1 MEQILY
7 RLQNFAFASKRYG
20 DIYIACIIVCIVAL
34 MIIPV
39 PPFVLDTLIAFNLGL
54 SAVLL
59 FMSLYMKS
67 ALAFSTFPSVLLVT
81 TLFRL
86 ALNITS
92 TRMIL
97 VEAYAGEIIYTF
109 GNFVVAG
116 NFVVGVVIFL
126 ILLIV
131 QFIVIVKGS
140 ERVAEVAARFTL
152 DAMPGKQM
160 SIDADLRAGNMT
172 VKDAQARR
180 SVIEKESQLFGA
192 MDGAMKF
199 VKGDNIAAL
208 IMTAINI
215 VAGII
220 IGTTQKGMAI
230 DKAVTTYSILT
241 IGDGLVS
248 QIPALLMS
256 ICAAMIITRASNEE
270 GAGLGGDVIEEIF
283 AAPKALM
290 IGGVVIFA
298 LGVIPG
304 FPKPQFFTI
313 AAVTFAL
320 GYSLHRAAMKNRGR
334 RRTERLHAGAGPGA
348 PPPKLA
354 PGGSADMDEED
365 DASTDFSIT
374 VPIMLE
380 VDAAVQEHVTA
391 ERLNSE
397 LVQVRKAL
405 YLDLGVPFPG
415 IYLRFNQNLHAGK
428 YQILLQ
434 EVPMSDGAIRPGKL
448 YVRETEEN
456 LALFGI
462 PFEPVEK
469 PPDRRTAFWVPEES
483 RARLV
488 EAGIAF
494 MEPPKLLSFHISLV
508 LRRYA
513 SDFMGLQETKG
524 LLTRMEGEFGELVR
538 EVQRVIP
545 PQRIA
550 EVLQRLVQEDI
561 SVRNLRLIFQALI
574 EWAPKEKDTLILSE
588 YVRTALRRYISYKF
602 SGGQNILVV
611 YLLEPQA
618 EETIRKAIR
627 QTSGGSFL
635 ALDPATSK
643 KLVDEIRNKVGGA
656 LQRERTPV
664 ILTSMDIRRFLRKL
678 VELELPDLPVLSHQE
693 LTEEINVQPLG
704 RIGIK

>member
-1 MEQILY
+1 
-7 RLQNFAFASKRYG
+7 
-20 DIYIACIIVCIVAL
+20 
-34 MIIPV
+34 
-39 PPFVLDTLIAFNLGL
+39 
-54 SAVLL
+54 
-59 FMSLYMKS
+59 
-67 ALAFSTFPSVLLVT
+67 
-81 TLFRL
+81 
-86 ALNITS
+86 
-92 TRMIL
+92 
-97 VEAYAGEIIYTF
+97 
-109 GNFVVAG
+109 
-116 NFVVGVVIFL
+116 
-126 ILLIV
+126 
-131 QFIVIVKGS
+131 
-140 ERVAEVAARFTL
+140 
-152 DAMPGKQM
+152 
-160 SIDADLRAGNMT
+160 MT
-172 VKDAQARR
+172 VKDAQGRR

-199 VKGDNIAAL
+199 VKGDAIASL

-215 VAGII
+215 IAGIL
-220 IGTTQKGMAI
+220 IGVSQKGMAI

-248 QIPALLMS
+248 QIPALLIS
-256 ICAAMIITRASNEE
+256 ICAAMIITRSGSEE
-270 GAGLGGDVIEEIF
+270 GNGLGGDVVEQIF
-283 AAPKALM
+283 AAPKAII
-290 IGGVVIFA
+290 IGGIVIFA
-298 LGVIPG
+298 LGLIPG
-304 FPKPQFFTI
+304 FPKIQFFTL
-313 AAVTFAL
+313 AVITLALGFAL
-320 GYSLHRAAMKNRGR
+320 KRAADKVKGR
-334 RRTERLHAGAGPGA
+334 KRTERLYAGGGGA
-348 PPPKLA
+348 AKSGQVPP
-354 PGGSADMDEED
+354 SEEEED
-365 DASTDFSIT
+365 EDSSTEFSIT

-380 VDAAVQEHVTA
+380 VDAAVQEYVTA

-415 IYLRFNQNLHAGK
+415 IYLRFNQNLHSGK

-434 EVPMSDGAIRPGKL
+434 EVPMSDGVIRPGYL

-462 PFEPVEK
+462 PFESVQK
-469 PPDRRTAFWVPEES
+469 PPDRRAAFWVPLES
-483 RARLV
+483 QPKLV
-488 EAGIAF
+488 EAGISS

-574 EWAPKEKDTLILSE
+574 EWAPKEKDTLVLSE
-588 YVRTALRRYISYKF
+588 YVRIALRRYISYKF

-611 YLLEPQA
+611 YLLEPQT

-643 KLVDEIRNKVGGA
+643 KLVDEIKAKAGGSV
-656 LQRERTPV
+656 QRERTPV
-664 ILTSMDIRRFLRKL
+664 LLTSMDIRRFLRKL

-693 LTEEINVQPLG
+693 LTEEINIQPLG
-704 RIGIK
+704 RIGLK

>member
-1 MEQILY
+1 METFLM

-20 DIYIACIIVCIVAL
+20 DIYIAAIIVSVVGL
-34 MIIPV
+34 MIVPV
-39 PPFVLDTLIAFNLGL
+39 PPFLLDTLIAVNLGI

-59 FMSLYMKS
+59 FMSLYMKN

-86 ALNITS
+86 ALNITT

-97 VEAYAGEIIYTF
+97 VDAYAGEIIYTF
-109 GNFVVAG
+109 GNFVVGG
-116 NFVVGVVIFL
+116 NFIVGVVIFL
-126 ILLIV
+126 ILLLV
-131 QFIVIVKGS
+131 QFIVITKGA

-160 SIDADLRAGNMT
+160 SIDADLRAGNIT
-172 VKDAQARR
+172 VKDAQSRR
-180 SVIEKESQLFGA
+180 SVIERESQLFGA

-199 VKGDNIAAL
+199 VKGDAIASL
-208 IMTAINI
+208 IMVAINI
-215 VAGII
+215 VAGIL
-220 IGTTQKGMAI
+220 IGVSQKGMEI

-248 QIPALLMS
+248 QIPALLIS
-256 ICAAMIITRASNEE
+256 ICAAMIITRAGSEE
-270 GAGLGGDVIEEIF
+270 GLGLGGDVVEQIF
-283 AAPKALM
+283 AAPKALI
-290 IGGVVIFA
+290 IGGVVVFA
-298 LGVIPG
+298 MALIPG
-304 FPKPQFFTI
+304 FPKIQFFTLSLI
-313 AAVTFAL
+313 ILALGFAL
-320 GYSLHRAAMKNRGR
+320 KRAADKTKGR
-334 RRTERLHAGAGPGA
+334 RRTERLHAGGDGAVKSGQA
-348 PPPKLA
+348 PP
-354 PGGSADMDEED
+354 SEED
-365 DASTDFSIT
+365 DEDSSTEFSIT

-415 IYLRFNQNLHAGK
+415 IYLRFNQNLHSGK

-434 EVPMSDGAIRPGKL
+434 EVPMSDGVIRPGFL

-456 LALFGI
+456 LSLFGV
-462 PFEPVEK
+462 PADPVEK
-469 PPDRRTAFWVPEES
+469 PPDRRAAFWVPLEFQ
-483 RARLV
+483 AKLV
-488 EAGIAF
+488 EAGISF

-588 YVRTALRRYISYKF
+588 YVRIALRRYISYKF

-611 YLLEPQA
+611 YLLDPQT

-643 KLVDEIRNKVGGA
+643 KLVEEIKAKAGGSV
-656 LQRERTPV
+656 QRERTPV
-664 ILTSMDIRRFLRKL
+664 LLTSMDIRRFLRKL

-693 LTEEINVQPLG
+693 LTEEINIQPLG
-704 RIGIK
+704 RIGLK

>member
-1 MEQILY
+1 MEQILLK
-7 RLQNFAFASKRYG
+7 LQGFAFASKRYG
-20 DIYIACIIVCIVAL
+20 DIYIAAIIVSVVGL
-34 MIIPV
+34 MIMPV
-39 PPFVLDTLIAFNLGL
+39 PAFLLDTLIAVNLGI
-54 SAVLL
+54 SCVLL

-67 ALAFSTFPSVLLVT
+67 ALAFSTFPSLLLIT

-86 ALNITS
+86 SLNITT

-97 VEAYAGEIIYTF
+97 VDGYAGEIIYTF

-131 QFIVIVKGS
+131 QFIVITKGA

-160 SIDADLRAGNMT
+160 SIDADLRAGNLT

-199 VKGDNIAAL
+199 VKGDAIASL

-215 VAGII
+215 IAGIL
-220 IGTTQKGMAI
+220 IGVTQKGMAI

-248 QIPALLMS
+248 QIPALLIS
-256 ICAAMIITRASNEE
+256 ICAAMIITRAGSEE
-270 GAGLGGDVIEEIF
+270 GTGLGGDVVEQIF
-283 AAPKALM
+283 AAPKAIL
-290 IGGVVIFA
+290 IGGVVVFA
-298 LGVIPG
+298 MGLIPG
-304 FPKPQFFTI
+304 FPKVQFFTLALI
-313 AAVTFAL
+313 ILAL
-320 GYSLHRAAMKNRGR
+320 GYALMRAAEKTKGR
-334 RRTERLHAGAGPGA
+334 RRTERLHAGGEGAKSSAA
-348 PPPKLA
+348 PP
-354 PGGSADMDEED
+354 SAAADDDED
-365 DASTDFSIT
+365 SSTDFSIT

-415 IYLRFNQNLHAGK
+415 IYLRFNQNLHSGM

-434 EVPMSDGAIRPGKL
+434 EVPMSDGVIRPGHL

-456 LALFGI
+456 LSLFNI

-469 PPDRRTAFWVPEES
+469 PPDRRAAYWVPDS
-483 RARLV
+483 ARAKLI

-513 SDFMGLQETKG
+513 GDFIGLQETKG
-524 LLTRMEGEFGELVR
+524 LLTRMEAEYGELVR

-545 PQRIA
+545 PQRIS

-588 YVRTALRRYISYKF
+588 YVRIALRRFISYKF

-611 YLLEPQA
+611 YLLDPQA

-678 VELELPDLPVLSHQE
+678 VELEMPDLHVLSHQE

-704 RIGIK
+704 RIGLK

>member
-1 MEQILY
+1 MEAFLM
-7 RLQNFAFASKRYG
+7 RLQNFAFASRRYG
-20 DIYIACIIVCIVAL
+20 DIYIATIIVCVIAL
-34 MIIPV
+34 MIVPIPA
-39 PPFVLDTLIAFNLGL
+39 FVLDTLIALNLGI
-54 SAVLL
+54 SCVLL

-67 ALAFSTFPSVLLVT
+67 ALAFSTFPSLLLVT

-86 ALNITS
+86 SLNITT

-97 VEAYAGEIIYTF
+97 VEGYAGEIIYTF

-116 NFVVGVVIFL
+116 NFIVGVVIFL
-126 ILLIV
+126 IILLV
-131 QFIVIVKGS
+131 QFIVITKGA

-172 VKDAQARR
+172 VKDAQTRR
-180 SVIEKESQLFGA
+180 GVIEKESQLFGA

-199 VKGDNIAAL
+199 VKGDAISSL
-208 IMTAINI
+208 IITAINI
-215 VAGII
+215 IAGIA
-220 IGTTQKGMAI
+220 IGVAQRGMPI
-230 DKAVTTYSILT
+230 EKAVTTYSILT
-241 IGDGLVS
+241 IGDGLIS
-248 QIPALLMS
+248 QIPALLIS
-256 ICAAMIITRASNEE
+256 ICAAMIITRASSEE
-270 GAGLGGDVIEEIF
+270 SGGLGGDIVEQIF
-283 AAPKALM
+283 AAPKALI
-290 IGGVVIFA
+290 IGGIVVFIMG
-298 LGVIPG
+298 LIPG
-304 FPKPQFFTI
+304 FPKFQFFI
-313 AAVTFAL
+313 LAAIILAL
-320 GYSLHRAAMKNRGR
+320 GYALQRTAQKAKGR
-334 RRTERLHAGAGPGA
+334 RRTERLHAGSEGARQSASA
-348 PPPKLA
+348 PP
-354 PGGSADMDEED
+354 SEEDEED
-365 DASTDFSIT
+365 SSTEFSIT

-380 VDAAVQEHVTA
+380 VDAAVQEYVTA

-415 IYLRFNQNLHAGK
+415 IYLRFNQNLHSGK

-434 EVPMSDGAIRPGKL
+434 EVPMSDGAIRPGYL

-456 LALFGI
+456 LSLFNI

-469 PPDRRTAFWVPEES
+469 PPDRRVAFWVPLAS
-483 RARLV
+483 QARLV
-488 EAGIAF
+488 EAGIAY
-494 MEPPKLLSFHISLV
+494 MEAPKLLSFHISLV

-524 LLTRMEGEFGELVR
+524 LLTRMEAEFGELVR

-574 EWAPKEKDTLILSE
+574 EWAPKEKDTLVLSE
-588 YVRTALRRYISYKF
+588 YVRIALRRYISYKF

-611 YLLEPQA
+611 YLLEPQT

-643 KLVDEIRNKVGGA
+643 KLVDEIKAKVGGA

-693 LTEEINVQPLG
+693 LTEEINIQPLG
-704 RIGIK
+704 RIGLK

>member
-1 MEQILY
+1 MESFLM

-20 DIYIACIIVCIVAL
+20 DIYIATIIVCVIAL
-34 MIIPV
+34 MIVPIPA
-39 PPFVLDTLIAFNLGL
+39 FVLDTLIAVNLGI
-54 SAVLL
+54 SCVLL

-67 ALAFSTFPSVLLVT
+67 ALAFSTFPSLLLVT

-86 ALNITS
+86 SLNITT

-97 VEAYAGEIIYTF
+97 VDGYAGEIIYTF

-126 ILLIV
+126 IILIV
-131 QFIVIVKGS
+131 QFIVITKGA

-160 SIDADLRAGNMT
+160 SIDADLRAGNIT
-172 VKDAQARR
+172 VKDAQSRR

-199 VKGDNIAAL
+199 VKGDAISSL
-208 IMTAINI
+208 IITAINI
-215 VAGII
+215 IAGIA
-220 IGTTQKGMAI
+220 IGVAQKGMPI

-241 IGDGLVS
+241 IGDGLIS
-248 QIPALLMS
+248 QIPALLIS
-256 ICAAMIITRASNEE
+256 ICAAMIITRAGSDDS
-270 GAGLGGDVIEEIF
+270 GGLGGDIVDQIF
-283 AAPKALM
+283 AAPKALL
-290 IGGVVIFA
+290 IGGIVVFVMG
-298 LGVIPG
+298 LIPG
-304 FPKPQFFTI
+304 FPKFQFFVL
-313 AAVTFAL
+313 AVVILAL
-320 GYSLHRAAMKNRGR
+320 GYALQRAANKAKGR
-334 RRTERLHAGAGPGA
+334 RRTERLHAGADGGKSSASA
-348 PPPKLA
+348 PP
-354 PGGSADMDEED
+354 SEDEDED
-365 DASTDFSIT
+365 DSSTEFSIT

-397 LVQVRKAL
+397 LVQVRTAL

-415 IYLRFNQNLHAGK
+415 IYLRFNQNLHSGK
-428 YQILLQ
+428 YQIMLQ
-434 EVPMSDGAIRPGKL
+434 EVPMSDGLIRPGYL
-448 YVRETEEN
+448 SVRETEEN
-456 LALFGI
+456 LSLFNI

-469 PPDRRTAFWVPEES
+469 PPDRRTAFWVPIES
-483 RARLV
+483 QARLV
-488 EAGIAF
+488 ETGIAF

-524 LLTRMEGEFGELVR
+524 LLTRMETEFGELVR

-588 YVRTALRRYISYKF
+588 YVRIALRRYISYKF

-618 EETIRKAIR
+618 EETLRKAIR

-643 KLVDEIRNKVGGA
+643 KLLEEIKSKVGGA

-678 VELELPDLPVLSHQE
+678 VELDLPDLPVLSHQE
-693 LTEEINVQPLG
+693 LTEEINIQPLG
-704 RIGIK
+704 RIGLK

>member
-1 MEQILY
+1 MEAFLL
-7 RLQNFAFASKRYG
+7 RLQGFAFASKRYG
-20 DIYIACIIVCIVAL
+20 DIYLAAIIVSVVGL
-34 MIIPV
+34 MIVPV
-39 PPFVLDTLIAFNLGL
+39 PPFLLDTLIAVNLGI

-59 FMSLYMKS
+59 FMSLYMKN

-86 ALNITS
+86 ALNITT

-97 VEAYAGEIIYTF
+97 VDAYAGEIIYTF
-109 GNFVVAG
+109 GNFVVGG
-116 NFVVGVVIFL
+116 NFIVGVVIFL
-126 ILLIV
+126 ILLLV
-131 QFIVIVKGS
+131 QFIVITKGA

-160 SIDADLRAGNMT
+160 SIDADLRAGNIT
-172 VKDAQARR
+172 VKDAQSRR
-180 SVIEKESQLFGA
+180 SVIERESQLFGA

-199 VKGDNIAAL
+199 VKGDAIASL

-215 VAGII
+215 VAGIL
-220 IGTTQKGMAI
+220 IGVSQKGMEI

-248 QIPALLMS
+248 QIPALLIS
-256 ICAAMIITRASNEE
+256 ICAAMIITRAGSEE
-270 GAGLGGDVIEEIF
+270 GLGLGGDVVEQIF
-283 AAPKALM
+283 AAPKAIL

-298 LGVIPG
+298 MALIPG
-304 FPKPQFFTI
+304 FPKIQFFTLAI
-313 AAVTFAL
+313 ITLAL
-320 GYSLHRAAMKNRGR
+320 GYALKRAADKTKGR
-334 RRTERLHAGAGPGA
+334 RRTERLHAGGEGAAKSGQA
-348 PPPKLA
+348 PP
-354 PGGSADMDEED
+354 SEEEEED
-365 DASTDFSIT
+365 SSTEFSIT

-391 ERLNSE
+391 DRLNSE

-415 IYLRFNQNLHAGK
+415 IYLRFNQNLHSGK

-434 EVPMSDGAIRPGKL
+434 EVPMSDGVIRPGFL

-456 LALFGI
+456 LSLFSI
-462 PFEPVEK
+462 PCEPVDK
-469 PPDRRTAFWVPEES
+469 PSDRRPAYWVPLEFQ
-483 RARLV
+483 AKLV

-588 YVRTALRRYISYKF
+588 YVRIALRRYISYKF

-611 YLLEPQA
+611 YLLDPQT

-643 KLVDEIRNKVGGA
+643 KLVDEIKAKAGGSGP
-656 LQRERTPV
+656 RERTPV
-664 ILTSMDIRRFLRKL
+664 LLTSMDIRRFLRKL

-693 LTEEINVQPLG
+693 LTEEINIQPLG
-704 RIGIK
+704 RIGLK

>member
-1 MEQILY
+1 MENFLL

-20 DIYIACIIVCIVAL
+20 DIYIAVIIVSVIGL
-34 MIIPV
+34 MIMPV
-39 PPFVLDTLIAFNLGL
+39 PPFLLDTLIALNLGI

-59 FMSLYMKS
+59 FMSLYMKN
-67 ALAFSTFPSVLLVT
+67 ALAFSTFPSVLLIT

-86 ALNITS
+86 SLNITT

-97 VEAYAGEIIYTF
+97 VDAYAGEIIYTF
-109 GNFVVAG
+109 GNFVVGG
-116 NFVVGVVIFL
+116 NFIVGVVIFL

-131 QFIVIVKGS
+131 QFIVITKGA

-172 VKDAQARR
+172 VKDAQGRR

-199 VKGDNIAAL
+199 VKGDAIASL

-215 VAGII
+215 IAGIL
-220 IGTTQKGMAI
+220 IGVSQKGMAI

-248 QIPALLMS
+248 QIPALLIS
-256 ICAAMIITRASNEE
+256 ICAAMIITRSGSEE
-270 GAGLGGDVIEEIF
+270 GNGLGGDVVEQIF
-283 AAPKALM
+283 AAPKAII
-290 IGGVVIFA
+290 IGGIVIFA
-298 LGVIPG
+298 LGLIPG
-304 FPKPQFFTI
+304 FPKIQFFTL
-313 AAVTFAL
+313 AVITLALGFAL
-320 GYSLHRAAMKNRGR
+320 KRAADKVKGR
-334 RRTERLHAGAGPGA
+334 KRTERLYAGGGGA
-348 PPPKLA
+348 AKSGQVPP
-354 PGGSADMDEED
+354 SEEEED
-365 DASTDFSIT
+365 EDSSTEFSIT

-380 VDAAVQEHVTA
+380 VDAAVQEYVTA

-415 IYLRFNQNLHAGK
+415 IYLRFNQNLHSGK

-434 EVPMSDGAIRPGKL
+434 EVPMSDGVIRPGFL

-462 PFEPVEK
+462 PFESVQK
-469 PPDRRTAFWVPEES
+469 PPDRRAAFWVPLES
-483 RARLV
+483 QPKLV
-488 EAGIAF
+488 EAGISS

-574 EWAPKEKDTLILSE
+574 EWAPKEKDTLVLSE
-588 YVRTALRRYISYKF
+588 YVRIALRRYISYKF

-611 YLLEPQA
+611 YLLEPQT

-643 KLVDEIRNKVGGA
+643 KLVDEIKAKAGGSV
-656 LQRERTPV
+656 QRERTPV
-664 ILTSMDIRRFLRKL
+664 LLTSMDIRRFLRKL

-693 LTEEINVQPLG
+693 LTEEINIQPLG
-704 RIGIK
+704 RIGLK

>member
-1 MEQILY
+1 MEAFLL
-7 RLQNFAFASKRYG
+7 RLQGFAFASKRYG
-20 DIYIACIIVCIVAL
+20 DIYLAAIIVSVVGL
-34 MIIPV
+34 MIVPV
-39 PPFVLDTLIAFNLGL
+39 PPFLLDTLIAVNLGI

-59 FMSLYMKS
+59 FMSLYMKN

-86 ALNITS
+86 ALNITT

-97 VEAYAGEIIYTF
+97 VDAYAGEIIYTF
-109 GNFVVAG
+109 GNFVVGG
-116 NFVVGVVIFL
+116 NFIVGVVIFL
-126 ILLIV
+126 ILLLV
-131 QFIVIVKGS
+131 QFIVITKGA

-160 SIDADLRAGNMT
+160 SIDADLRAGNIT
-172 VKDAQARR
+172 VKDAQSRR
-180 SVIEKESQLFGA
+180 SVIERESQLFGA

-199 VKGDNIAAL
+199 VKGDAIASL
-208 IMTAINI
+208 IMVAINI
-215 VAGII
+215 VAGIL
-220 IGTTQKGMAI
+220 IGVSQKGMEI

-248 QIPALLMS
+248 QIPALLIS
-256 ICAAMIITRASNEE
+256 ICAAMIITRAGSEE
-270 GAGLGGDVIEEIF
+270 GVGLGGDVVEQIF
-283 AAPKALM
+283 AAPKAIL

-298 LGVIPG
+298 MALIPG
-304 FPKPQFFTI
+304 FPKIQFFTLAI
-313 AAVTFAL
+313 ITLAL
-320 GYSLHRAAMKNRGR
+320 GYALKRAADKTKGR
-334 RRTERLHAGAGPGA
+334 RRTERLHAGGEGAAKSGQA
-348 PPPKLA
+348 PP
-354 PGGSADMDEED
+354 SEEEEED
-365 DASTDFSIT
+365 SSTEFSIT

-415 IYLRFNQNLHAGK
+415 IYLRFNQNLHSGK

-434 EVPMSDGAIRPGKL
+434 EVPMSDGVIRPGFL

-456 LALFGI
+456 LSLFSI
-462 PFEPVEK
+462 PCEPVDK
-469 PPDRRTAFWVPEES
+469 PSDRRPAYWVPLEFQ
-483 RARLV
+483 AKLV

-588 YVRTALRRYISYKF
+588 YVRIALRRFISYKF

-611 YLLEPQA
+611 YLLDPQT
-618 EETIRKAIR
+618 EETIRKSIR

-643 KLVDEIRNKVGGA
+643 KLVEEIKAKAGGA
-656 LQRERTPV
+656 VPRERTPV
-664 ILTSMDIRRFLRKL
+664 LLTSMDIRRFLRKL
-678 VELELPDLPVLSHQE
+678 VELEMPDLPVLSHQE
-693 LTEEINVQPLG
+693 LTEEINIQPLG
-704 RIGIK
+704 RIGLK

>member
-1 MEQILY
+1 MEAFLM
-7 RLQNFAFASKRYG
+7 RLQNFAFASRRYG
-20 DIYIACIIVCIVAL
+20 DIYIATIIVCVIAL
-34 MIIPV
+34 MIVPIPA
-39 PPFVLDTLIAFNLGL
+39 FVLDTLIAVNLGI
-54 SAVLL
+54 SCVLL

-67 ALAFSTFPSVLLVT
+67 ALAFSTFPSLLLVT

-86 ALNITS
+86 SLNITT

-97 VEAYAGEIIYTF
+97 VDGYAGEIIYTF

-126 ILLIV
+126 IILIV
-131 QFIVIVKGS
+131 QFIVITKGA

-180 SVIEKESQLFGA
+180 NVIEKESQLFGA

-199 VKGDNIAAL
+199 VKGDAISSL
-208 IMTAINI
+208 IITAINI
-215 VAGII
+215 IAGIA
-220 IGTTQKGMAI
+220 IGVAQKGMAI

-241 IGDGLVS
+241 IGDGLIS
-248 QIPALLMS
+248 QIPALLIS
-256 ICAAMIITRASNEE
+256 ICAAMIITRAGSDDS
-270 GAGLGGDVIEEIF
+270 GGLGGDIVEQIF
-283 AAPKALM
+283 AAPKALI
-290 IGGVVIFA
+290 IGGIVVFVMG
-298 LGVIPG
+298 LIPG
-304 FPKPQFFTI
+304 FPKVQFFI
-313 AAVTFAL
+313 LAAVILALGFAL
-320 GYSLHRAAMKNRGR
+320 QRAAQKTKGR
-334 RRTERLHAGAGPGA
+334 RRIERLHG
-348 PPPKLA
+348 
-354 PGGSADMDEED
+354 GGSEGSNASASAPSSGSDDEED
-365 DASTDFSIT
+365 SSTEFSIT

-415 IYLRFNQNLHAGK
+415 IYLRFNQNLHSGK
-428 YQILLQ
+428 YQIMLQ
-434 EVPMSDGAIRPGKL
+434 EVPMSDGVIRPGYL

-456 LALFGI
+456 LSLFNI
-462 PFEPVEK
+462 PFEPVER
-469 PPDRRTAFWVPEES
+469 PPDRRTALWVPLAS
-483 RARLV
+483 QPRLV
-488 EAGIAF
+488 EAGIAY

-524 LLTRMEGEFGELVR
+524 LLTRMETEFGELVR

-574 EWAPKEKDTLILSE
+574 EWAPKEKDTLILAE
-588 YVRTALRRYISYKF
+588 YVRIALRRYISYKF

-611 YLLEPQA
+611 YLLEPQT
-618 EETIRKAIR
+618 EEAIRKAIR

-643 KLVDEIRNKVGGA
+643 KLVDTIKSKVGGA

-678 VELELPDLPVLSHQE
+678 VELDLPDLPVLSHQE
-693 LTEEINVQPLG
+693 LTEEINIQPLG
-704 RIGIK
+704 RIGLK

>member
-1 MEQILY
+1 MENFLL

-20 DIYIACIIVCIVAL
+20 DIYIAVIIVSVIGL
-34 MIIPV
+34 MIMPV
-39 PPFVLDTLIAFNLGL
+39 PPFLLDTLIALNLGI

-59 FMSLYMKS
+59 FMSLYMKN
-67 ALAFSTFPSVLLVT
+67 ALAFSTFPSVLLIT

-86 ALNITS
+86 SLNITT

-97 VEAYAGEIIYTF
+97 VDAYAGEIIYTF
-109 GNFVVAG
+109 GNFVVGG
-116 NFVVGVVIFL
+116 NFIVGVVIFL

-131 QFIVIVKGS
+131 QFIVITKGA

-172 VKDAQARR
+172 VKDAQGRR

-199 VKGDNIAAL
+199 VKGDAIASL

-215 VAGII
+215 IAGIL
-220 IGTTQKGMAI
+220 IGVSQKGMAI

-248 QIPALLMS
+248 QIPALLIS
-256 ICAAMIITRASNEE
+256 ICAAMIITRSGSEE
-270 GAGLGGDVIEEIF
+270 GNGLGGDVVEQIF
-283 AAPKALM
+283 AAPKAII
-290 IGGVVIFA
+290 IGGIVIFA
-298 LGVIPG
+298 LGLIPG
-304 FPKPQFFTI
+304 FPKIQFFTL
-313 AAVTFAL
+313 AVITLALGFAL
-320 GYSLHRAAMKNRGR
+320 KRAADKVKGR
-334 RRTERLHAGAGPGA
+334 KRTERLYAGGGGA
-348 PPPKLA
+348 AKSGQVPP
-354 PGGSADMDEED
+354 SEEEED
-365 DASTDFSIT
+365 EDSSTEFSIT

-380 VDAAVQEHVTA
+380 VDAAVQEYVTA

-415 IYLRFNQNLHAGK
+415 IYLRFNQNLHSGK

-434 EVPMSDGAIRPGKL
+434 EVPMSDGVIRPGYL

-462 PFEPVEK
+462 PFESVQK
-469 PPDRRTAFWVPEES
+469 PPDRRAAFWVPLES
-483 RARLV
+483 QPKLV
-488 EAGIAF
+488 EAGISS

-574 EWAPKEKDTLILSE
+574 EWAPKEKDTLVLSE
-588 YVRTALRRYISYKF
+588 YVRIALRRYISYKF

-611 YLLEPQA
+611 YLLEPQT

-643 KLVDEIRNKVGGA
+643 KLVDEIKAKAGGSV
-656 LQRERTPV
+656 QRERTPV
-664 ILTSMDIRRFLRKL
+664 LLTSMDIRRFLRKL

-693 LTEEINVQPLG
+693 LTEEINIQPLG
-704 RIGIK
+704 RIGLK

>member
-1 MEQILY
+1 MEQALLK
-7 RLQNFAFASKRYG
+7 LQSFAFASKRYG
-20 DIYIACIIVCIVAL
+20 DIYIAAIIVSVVGL
-34 MIIPV
+34 MIMPV
-39 PPFVLDTLIAFNLGL
+39 PAFLLDTLIAVNLGI
-54 SAVLL
+54 SCVLL

-67 ALAFSTFPSVLLVT
+67 ALAFSTFPSLLLIT

-86 ALNITS
+86 SLNITT

-97 VEAYAGEIIYTF
+97 VDGYAGEIIYTF

-131 QFIVIVKGS
+131 QFIVITKGA

-160 SIDADLRAGNMT
+160 SIDADLRAGNLT

-199 VKGDNIAAL
+199 VKGDAIASL

-215 VAGII
+215 IAGIL
-220 IGTTQKGMAI
+220 IGVTQKGMAI

-248 QIPALLMS
+248 QIPALLIS
-256 ICAAMIITRASNEE
+256 ICAAMIITRAGSEE
-270 GAGLGGDVIEEIF
+270 GAGLGGDVVEQIF
-283 AAPKALM
+283 AAPKAIL
-290 IGGVVIFA
+290 IGGVVVFA
-298 LGVIPG
+298 MGLIPG
-304 FPKPQFFTI
+304 FPKLQFFTLALI
-313 AAVTFAL
+313 ILAL
-320 GYSLHRAAMKNRGR
+320 GYALMRAAEKTKGR
-334 RRTERLHAGAGPGA
+334 RRTERLHAGGEGA
-348 PPPKLA
+348 KSAASPPS
-354 PGGSADMDEED
+354 SADEEED
-365 DASTDFSIT
+365 SSTDFSIT

-391 ERLNSE
+391 DRLNSE

-415 IYLRFNQNLHAGK
+415 IYLRFNQNLHSGM

-434 EVPMSDGAIRPGKL
+434 EVPMSDGVIRPGHL

-456 LALFGI
+456 LSLFNI

-469 PPDRRTAFWVPEES
+469 PPDRRAAYWVPDS
-483 RARLV
+483 AKPKLI

-513 SDFMGLQETKG
+513 GDFIGLQETKG
-524 LLTRMEGEFGELVR
+524 LLTRMEAEYGELVR

-545 PQRIA
+545 PQRIS

-588 YVRTALRRYISYKF
+588 YVRIALRRFISYKF

-611 YLLEPQA
+611 YLLDPQA

-678 VELELPDLPVLSHQE
+678 VELEMPDLHVLSHQE

-704 RIGIK
+704 RIGLK

>member
-1 MEQILY
+1 MENFLL

-20 DIYIACIIVCIVAL
+20 DIYIAVIIVSVIGL
-34 MIIPV
+34 MIMPV
-39 PPFVLDTLIAFNLGL
+39 PPFLLDTLIALNLGI

-59 FMSLYMKS
+59 FMSLYMKN
-67 ALAFSTFPSVLLVT
+67 ALAFSTFPSVLLIT

-86 ALNITS
+86 SLNITT

-97 VEAYAGEIIYTF
+97 VDAYAGEIIYTF
-109 GNFVVAG
+109 GNFVVGG
-116 NFVVGVVIFL
+116 NFIVGVVIFL

-131 QFIVIVKGS
+131 QFIVITKGA

-199 VKGDNIAAL
+199 VKGDAIASL

-215 VAGII
+215 IAGIL
-220 IGTTQKGMAI
+220 IGVSQKGMAI

-248 QIPALLMS
+248 QIPALLIS
-256 ICAAMIITRASNEE
+256 ICAAMIITRSGSEE
-270 GAGLGGDVIEEIF
+270 GNGLGGDVVEQIF
-283 AAPKALM
+283 AAPKAII
-290 IGGVVIFA
+290 IGGIVIFA
-298 LGVIPG
+298 LGLIPG
-304 FPKPQFFTI
+304 FPKIQFFTL
-313 AAVTFAL
+313 AVITLALGFAL
-320 GYSLHRAAMKNRGR
+320 KRAADKVRGR
-334 RRTERLHAGAGPGA
+334 KRTERLYAGGGGA
-348 PPPKLA
+348 AKSGQVPP
-354 PGGSADMDEED
+354 SEEEED
-365 DASTDFSIT
+365 EDSSTEFSIT

-380 VDAAVQEHVTA
+380 VDAAVQEYVTA

-415 IYLRFNQNLHAGK
+415 IYLRFNQNLHSGK

-434 EVPMSDGAIRPGKL
+434 EVPMSDGVIRPGYL

-462 PFEPVEK
+462 PFESVQK
-469 PPDRRTAFWVPEES
+469 PPDRRAAFWVPLEFQPK
-483 RARLV
+483 LV
-488 EAGIAF
+488 EAGISS

-574 EWAPKEKDTLILSE
+574 EWAPKEKDTLVLSE
-588 YVRTALRRYISYKF
+588 YVRIALRRYISYKF

-611 YLLEPQA
+611 YLLEPQT

-643 KLVDEIRNKVGGA
+643 KLVDEIKAKAGGSV
-656 LQRERTPV
+656 QRERTPV
-664 ILTSMDIRRFLRKL
+664 LLTSMDIRRFLRKL

-693 LTEEINVQPLG
+693 LTEEINIQPLG
-704 RIGIK
+704 RIGLK

>member
-1 MEQILY
+1 MENFLL

-20 DIYIACIIVCIVAL
+20 DIYIAVIIVSVIGL
-34 MIIPV
+34 MIMPV
-39 PPFVLDTLIAFNLGL
+39 PPFLLDTLIALNLGI

-59 FMSLYMKS
+59 FMSLYMKN
-67 ALAFSTFPSVLLVT
+67 ALAFSTFPSVLLIT

-86 ALNITS
+86 SLNITT

-97 VEAYAGEIIYTF
+97 VDAYAGEIIYTF
-109 GNFVVAG
+109 GNFVVGG
-116 NFVVGVVIFL
+116 NFMVGVVIFL

-131 QFIVIVKGS
+131 QFIVITKGA

-172 VKDAQARR
+172 VKDAQGRR

-199 VKGDNIAAL
+199 VKGDAIASL

-215 VAGII
+215 IAGIL
-220 IGTTQKGMAI
+220 IGVSQKGMAI

-248 QIPALLMS
+248 QIPALLIS
-256 ICAAMIITRASNEE
+256 ICAAMIITRSGSEE
-270 GAGLGGDVIEEIF
+270 GNGLGGDVVEQIF
-283 AAPKALM
+283 AAPKAII
-290 IGGVVIFA
+290 IGGIVIFA
-298 LGVIPG
+298 LGLIPG
-304 FPKPQFFTI
+304 FPKIQFFTL
-313 AAVTFAL
+313 AVITLALGFAL
-320 GYSLHRAAMKNRGR
+320 KRAADKVKGR
-334 RRTERLHAGAGPGA
+334 KRTERLYAGGGGA
-348 PPPKLA
+348 AKSGQVPP
-354 PGGSADMDEED
+354 SEEEED
-365 DASTDFSIT
+365 EDSSTEFSIT

-380 VDAAVQEHVTA
+380 VDAAVQEYVTA

-415 IYLRFNQNLHAGK
+415 IYLRFNQNLHSGK

-434 EVPMSDGAIRPGKL
+434 EVPMSDGVIRPGYL

-462 PFEPVEK
+462 PFESVQK
-469 PPDRRTAFWVPEES
+469 PPDRRAAFWVPLES
-483 RARLV
+483 QPKLV
-488 EAGIAF
+488 EAGISS

-574 EWAPKEKDTLILSE
+574 EWAPKEKDTLVLSE
-588 YVRTALRRYISYKF
+588 YVRIALRRYISYKF

-611 YLLEPQA
+611 YLLEPQT

-643 KLVDEIRNKVGGA
+643 KLVDEIKAKAGGSV
-656 LQRERTPV
+656 QRERTPV
-664 ILTSMDIRRFLRKL
+664 LLTSMDIRRFLRKL

-693 LTEEINVQPLG
+693 LTEEINIQPLG
-704 RIGIK
+704 RIGLK

>member
-1 MEQILY
+1 MENFLL

-20 DIYIACIIVCIVAL
+20 DIYIAVIIVSVIGL
-34 MIIPV
+34 MIMPV
-39 PPFVLDTLIAFNLGL
+39 PPFLLDTLIALNLGI

-59 FMSLYMKS
+59 FMSLYMKN
-67 ALAFSTFPSVLLVT
+67 ALAFSTFPSVLLIT

-86 ALNITS
+86 SLNITT

-97 VEAYAGEIIYTF
+97 VDAYAGEIIYTF
-109 GNFVVAG
+109 GNFVVGG
-116 NFVVGVVIFL
+116 NFIVGVVIFL

-131 QFIVIVKGS
+131 QFIVITKGA

-199 VKGDNIAAL
+199 VKGDAIASL

-215 VAGII
+215 IAGIL
-220 IGTTQKGMAI
+220 IGVSQKGMAI

-248 QIPALLMS
+248 QIPALLIS
-256 ICAAMIITRASNEE
+256 ICAAMIITRSGSEE
-270 GAGLGGDVIEEIF
+270 GNGLGGDVVEQIF
-283 AAPKALM
+283 AAPKAII
-290 IGGVVIFA
+290 IGGIVIFA
-298 LGVIPG
+298 LGLIPG
-304 FPKPQFFTI
+304 FPKIQFFTL
-313 AAVTFAL
+313 AVITLALGFAL
-320 GYSLHRAAMKNRGR
+320 KRAADKVKGR
-334 RRTERLHAGAGPGA
+334 KRTERLYAGGGGA
-348 PPPKLA
+348 AKSGQVPP
-354 PGGSADMDEED
+354 SEEEED
-365 DASTDFSIT
+365 EDSSTEFSIT

-380 VDAAVQEHVTA
+380 VDAAVQEYVTA

-415 IYLRFNQNLHAGK
+415 IYLRFNQNLHSGK

-434 EVPMSDGAIRPGKL
+434 EVPMSDGVIRPGYL

-462 PFEPVEK
+462 PFESVQK
-469 PPDRRTAFWVPEES
+469 PPDRRAAFWVPLEFQPK
-483 RARLV
+483 LV
-488 EAGIAF
+488 EAGISS

-574 EWAPKEKDTLILSE
+574 EWAPKEKDTLVLSE
-588 YVRTALRRYISYKF
+588 YVRIALRRYISYKF

-611 YLLEPQA
+611 YLLEPQT

-643 KLVDEIRNKVGGA
+643 KLVDEIKAKAGGSV
-656 LQRERTPV
+656 QRERTPV
-664 ILTSMDIRRFLRKL
+664 LLTSMDIRRFLRKL

-693 LTEEINVQPLG
+693 LTEEINIQPLG
-704 RIGIK
+704 RIGLK

>member
-1 MEQILY
+1 MEAFLM
-7 RLQNFAFASKRYG
+7 RLQNFAFASRRYG
-20 DIYIACIIVCIVAL
+20 DIYIATIIVCVIAL
-34 MIIPV
+34 MIVPI
-39 PPFVLDTLIAFNLGL
+39 PPFVLDTLIALNLGI
-54 SAVLL
+54 SCVLL

-67 ALAFSTFPSVLLVT
+67 ALAFSTFPSLLLVT

-86 ALNITS
+86 SLNITT

-97 VEAYAGEIIYTF
+97 VEGYAGEIIYTF

-116 NFVVGVVIFL
+116 NFIVGVVIFL
-126 ILLIV
+126 IILLV
-131 QFIVIVKGS
+131 QFIVITKGA

-172 VKDAQARR
+172 VKDAQTRR
-180 SVIEKESQLFGA
+180 GVIEKESQLFGA

-199 VKGDNIAAL
+199 VKGDAISSL
-208 IMTAINI
+208 IITAINI
-215 VAGII
+215 IAGIA
-220 IGTTQKGMAI
+220 IGVAQRGMPI

-241 IGDGLVS
+241 IGDGLIS
-248 QIPALLMS
+248 QIPALLIS
-256 ICAAMIITRASNEE
+256 ICAAMIITRAGSEE
-270 GAGLGGDVIEEIF
+270 SSGLGGDIVEQVF
-283 AAPKALM
+283 AAPKALI
-290 IGGVVIFA
+290 IGGIVVFVMG
-298 LGVIPG
+298 LIPG
-304 FPKPQFFTI
+304 FPKLQFFVL
-313 AAVTFAL
+313 AAIILAL
-320 GYSLHRAAMKNRGR
+320 GYALQRTAQKAKGR
-334 RRTERLHAGAGPGA
+334 RRTERLHAGSDGA
-348 PPPKLA
+348 KQGASPPP
-354 PGGSADMDEED
+354 SEQDDDED
-365 DASTDFSIT
+365 STTEFSIT

-415 IYLRFNQNLHAGK
+415 IYLRFNQNLHSGK
-428 YQILLQ
+428 YQIMLQ
-434 EVPMSDGAIRPGKL
+434 EVPMSDGVIRPGTL

-456 LALFGI
+456 LSLFGI

-469 PPDRRTAFWVPEES
+469 PPDRRAAFWVPLAS
-483 RARLV
+483 QARLV

-494 MEPPKLLSFHISLV
+494 MEQPKLLSFHISLV

-524 LLTRMEGEFGELVR
+524 LLTRMEAEFGELVR

-574 EWAPKEKDTLILSE
+574 EWAPKEKDTLVLSE
-588 YVRTALRRYISYKF
+588 YVRIALRRFISYKF

-611 YLLEPQA
+611 YLLEPQT

-643 KLVDEIRNKVGGA
+643 RLVDEIKAKVGGA
-656 LQRERTPV
+656 LHRERTPV
-664 ILTSMDIRRFLRKL
+664 LLTSMDIRRFLRKL

-693 LTEEINVQPLG
+693 LTEEINIQPLG
-704 RIGIK
+704 RIGLR

>member
-1 MEQILY
+1 MEAFLL
-7 RLQNFAFASKRYG
+7 RLQNFAFASRRYG
-20 DIYIACIIVCIVAL
+20 DIYIATIIVCVIAL
-34 MIIPV
+34 MIVPIPA
-39 PPFVLDTLIAFNLGL
+39 FVLDTLIAVNL
-54 SAVLL
+54 SISCVLL

-67 ALAFSTFPSVLLVT
+67 ALAFSTFPSLLLVT

-86 ALNITS
+86 SLNITT

-97 VEAYAGEIIYTF
+97 VDGYAGEIIYTF

-126 ILLIV
+126 IILIV
-131 QFIVIVKGS
+131 QFIVITKGA

-180 SVIEKESQLFGA
+180 NVIEKESQLFGA

-199 VKGDNIAAL
+199 VKGDAISSL
-208 IMTAINI
+208 IITAINI
-215 VAGII
+215 IAGIA
-220 IGTTQKGMAI
+220 IGVAQKGMAI

-241 IGDGLVS
+241 IGDGLIS
-248 QIPALLMS
+248 QIPALLIS
-256 ICAAMIITRASNEE
+256 ICAAMIITRAGSDDS
-270 GAGLGGDVIEEIF
+270 GGLGGDIVEQIF
-283 AAPKALM
+283 AAPKALI
-290 IGGVVIFA
+290 IGGIVVFVMG
-298 LGVIPG
+298 LIPG
-304 FPKPQFFTI
+304 FPKAQFLI
-313 AAVTFAL
+313 LAVVILALGFAL
-320 GYSLHRAAMKNRGR
+320 QRTAEKMKGR
-334 RRTERLHAGAGPGA
+334 RRTERLHAGADGAKPSAAA
-348 PPPKLA
+348 PP
-354 PGGSADMDEED
+354 SEQDDEED
-365 DASTDFSIT
+365 SSTEFSIT

-415 IYLRFNQNLHAGK
+415 IYLRFNQNLHSGK
-428 YQILLQ
+428 YQIMLQ
-434 EVPMSDGAIRPGKL
+434 EVPMSDGAIRPGYL

-456 LALFGI
+456 LSLFNI

-469 PPDRRTAFWVPEES
+469 PPDRRAAFWVPLVS
-483 RARLV
+483 QPRLV
-488 EAGIAF
+488 EAGIAY

-524 LLTRMEGEFGELVR
+524 LLTRMETEFGELVR

-588 YVRTALRRYISYKF
+588 YVRIALRRYISYKF

-611 YLLEPQA
+611 YLLEPQT

-643 KLVDEIRNKVGGA
+643 KLVDEIKAKVGGA

-693 LTEEINVQPLG
+693 LTEEINIQPLG
-704 RIGIK
+704 RIGLK

>member
-1 MEQILY
+1 MEAFLM
-7 RLQNFAFASKRYG
+7 RLQNFAFASRRYG
-20 DIYIACIIVCIVAL
+20 DIYIATIIVCVIAL
-34 MIIPV
+34 MIVPIPA
-39 PPFVLDTLIAFNLGL
+39 FVLDTLIALNLGI
-54 SAVLL
+54 SCVLL

-67 ALAFSTFPSVLLVT
+67 ALAFSTFPSLLLVT

-86 ALNITS
+86 SLNITT

-97 VEAYAGEIIYTF
+97 VEGYAGEIIYTF

-116 NFVVGVVIFL
+116 NFIVGVVIFL
-126 ILLIV
+126 IILLV
-131 QFIVIVKGS
+131 QFIVITKGA

-180 SVIEKESQLFGA
+180 GVIEKESQLFGA

-199 VKGDNIAAL
+199 VKGDAISSL
-208 IMTAINI
+208 IITAINI
-215 VAGII
+215 IAGIA
-220 IGTTQKGMAI
+220 IGVAQRGMPI
-230 DKAVTTYSILT
+230 EKAVTTYSILT
-241 IGDGLVS
+241 IGDGLIS
-248 QIPALLMS
+248 QIPALLIS
-256 ICAAMIITRASNEE
+256 ICAAMIITRASSEE
-270 GAGLGGDVIEEIF
+270 SGGLGGDIVEQIF
-283 AAPKALM
+283 AAPKALI
-290 IGGVVIFA
+290 IGGIVVFIMG
-298 LGVIPG
+298 LIPG
-304 FPKPQFFTI
+304 FPKFQFFVL
-313 AAVTFAL
+313 AAIILAL
-320 GYSLHRAAMKNRGR
+320 GYALQRTAQKAKGR
-334 RRTERLHAGAGPGA
+334 RRTERLHGGVEGTKQSASA
-348 PPPKLA
+348 PP
-354 PGGSADMDEED
+354 SEEDEED
-365 DASTDFSIT
+365 SSTEFSIT

-380 VDAAVQEHVTA
+380 VDAAVQEYVTA

-415 IYLRFNQNLHAGK
+415 IYLRFNQNLHSGK

-434 EVPMSDGAIRPGKL
+434 EVPMSDGAIRPGYL

-456 LALFGI
+456 LSLFNI

-469 PPDRRTAFWVPEES
+469 PPDRRVAFWVPLAS
-483 RARLV
+483 QARLV
-488 EAGIAF
+488 EAGIAY

-524 LLTRMEGEFGELVR
+524 LLTRMEAEFGELVR

-574 EWAPKEKDTLILSE
+574 EWAPKEKDTLVLSE
-588 YVRTALRRYISYKF
+588 YVRIALRRYISYKF

-611 YLLEPQA
+611 YLLEPQT

-643 KLVDEIRNKVGGA
+643 KLVDEIKAKVGGA

-693 LTEEINVQPLG
+693 LTEEINIQPLG
-704 RIGIK
+704 RIGLK

>member
-1 MEQILY
+1 MENFLL

-20 DIYIACIIVCIVAL
+20 DIYIAVIIVSVIGL
-34 MIIPV
+34 MIMPV
-39 PPFVLDTLIAFNLGL
+39 PPFLLDTLIALNLGI

-59 FMSLYMKS
+59 FMSLYMKN
-67 ALAFSTFPSVLLVT
+67 ALAFSTFPSVLLIT

-86 ALNITS
+86 SLNITT

-97 VEAYAGEIIYTF
+97 VDAYAGEIIYTF
-109 GNFVVAG
+109 GNFVVGG
-116 NFVVGVVIFL
+116 NFIVGVVIFL

-131 QFIVIVKGS
+131 QFIVITKGA

-199 VKGDNIAAL
+199 VKGDAIASL

-215 VAGII
+215 IAGIL
-220 IGTTQKGMAI
+220 IGVSQKGMAI

-248 QIPALLMS
+248 QIPALLIS
-256 ICAAMIITRASNEE
+256 ICAAMIITRSGSEE
-270 GAGLGGDVIEEIF
+270 GNGLGGDVVEQIF
-283 AAPKALM
+283 AAPKAII

-298 LGVIPG
+298 LGLIPG
-304 FPKPQFFTI
+304 FPKIQFFTL
-313 AAVTFAL
+313 AVITLALGFAL
-320 GYSLHRAAMKNRGR
+320 KRAADKVKGR
-334 RRTERLHAGAGPGA
+334 KRTERLYAGGGGA
-348 PPPKLA
+348 AKSGQVPP
-354 PGGSADMDEED
+354 SEEEED
-365 DASTDFSIT
+365 EDSSTEFSIT

-380 VDAAVQEHVTA
+380 VDAAVQEYVTA

-415 IYLRFNQNLHAGK
+415 IYLRFNQNLHSGK

-434 EVPMSDGAIRPGKL
+434 EVPMSDGVIRPGYL

-462 PFEPVEK
+462 PFESVQK
-469 PPDRRTAFWVPEES
+469 PPDRRAAFWVPLES
-483 RARLV
+483 QPKLV
-488 EAGIAF
+488 EAGISS

-574 EWAPKEKDTLILSE
+574 EWAPKEKDTLVLSE
-588 YVRTALRRYISYKF
+588 YVRIALRRYISYKF

-611 YLLEPQA
+611 YLLEPQT

-643 KLVDEIRNKVGGA
+643 KLVDEIKAKAGGSV
-656 LQRERTPV
+656 QRERTPV
-664 ILTSMDIRRFLRKL
+664 LLTSMDIRRFLRKL

-693 LTEEINVQPLG
+693 LTEEINIQPLG
-704 RIGIK
+704 RIGLK

>member
-1 MEQILY
+1 METFLM

-20 DIYIACIIVCIVAL
+20 DIYIAAIIVSVVAL
-34 MIIPV
+34 MIVPV
-39 PPFVLDTLIAFNLGL
+39 PPFLLDTLIAVNLGI

-59 FMSLYMKS
+59 FMSLYMKN

-86 ALNITS
+86 ALNITT

-97 VEAYAGEIIYTF
+97 VDAYAGEIIYTF
-109 GNFVVAG
+109 GNFVVGG
-116 NFVVGVVIFL
+116 NFIVGVVIFL

-131 QFIVIVKGS
+131 QFIVITKGA

-160 SIDADLRAGNMT
+160 SIDADLRAGNIT
-172 VKDAQARR
+172 VKDAQSRR

-199 VKGDNIAAL
+199 VKGDAIASL
-208 IMTAINI
+208 IMVAINI
-215 VAGII
+215 IAGIL
-220 IGTTQKGMAI
+220 IGVTQKGMEI

-248 QIPALLMS
+248 QIPALLIS
-256 ICAAMIITRASNEE
+256 ICAAMIITRAGSEE
-270 GAGLGGDVIEEIF
+270 GAGLGGDVVEQIF
-283 AAPKALM
+283 AAPKALL
-290 IGGVVIFA
+290 IGGVVVFA
-298 LGVIPG
+298 MALIPG
-304 FPKPQFFTI
+304 FPKIQFFTLSLI
-313 AAVTFAL
+313 ILAL
-320 GYSLHRAAMKNRGR
+320 GYALKRAADKTKGR
-334 RRTERLHAGAGPGA
+334 RRTERLHAGGDGVAKSGQA
-348 PPPKLA
+348 PP
-354 PGGSADMDEED
+354 SEED
-365 DASTDFSIT
+365 DEDSSTEFSIT

-415 IYLRFNQNLHAGK
+415 IYLRFNQNLHSGK

-434 EVPMSDGAIRPGKL
+434 EVPMSDGVIRPGFL

-456 LALFGI
+456 LSLFGI
-462 PFEPVEK
+462 PADPVEK
-469 PPDRRTAFWVPEES
+469 PPDRRAAFWVPLEFQ
-483 RARLV
+483 AKLV

-574 EWAPKEKDTLILSE
+574 EWAPKEKDTLILAE
-588 YVRTALRRYISYKF
+588 YVRIALRRYISYKF

-611 YLLEPQA
+611 YLLEPQT

-643 KLVDEIRNKVGGA
+643 KLVEEIKAKAGGSV
-656 LQRERTPV
+656 QRERTPV
-664 ILTSMDIRRFLRKL
+664 LLTSMDIRRFLRKL

-693 LTEEINVQPLG
+693 LTEEINIQPLG
-704 RIGIK
+704 RIGLK

>member
-1 MEQILY
+1 MENFLM

-20 DIYIACIIVCIVAL
+20 DIYIAVIIVSVVGL
-34 MIIPV
+34 MIMPV
-39 PPFVLDTLIAFNLGL
+39 PPFLLDTLIALNLGI

-59 FMSLYMKS
+59 FMSLYMKN

-86 ALNITS
+86 ALNITT

-97 VEAYAGEIIYTF
+97 VDAYAGEIIYTF

-131 QFIVIVKGS
+131 QFIVITKGA

-160 SIDADLRAGNMT
+160 SIDADLRAGNIT
-172 VKDAQARR
+172 VKDAQGRR
-180 SVIEKESQLFGA
+180 GVIEKESQLFGA

-199 VKGDNIAAL
+199 VKGDAIASL

-215 VAGII
+215 IAGIL
-220 IGTTQKGMAI
+220 IGVTQKGMEI

-248 QIPALLMS
+248 QIPALLIS
-256 ICAAMIITRASNEE
+256 ICAAMIITRAGSEE
-270 GAGLGGDVIEEIF
+270 GGGLGGDVVEQIF
-283 AAPKALM
+283 AAPKAIL
-290 IGGVVIFA
+290 IGGIVIFA
-298 LGVIPG
+298 MGLIPG
-304 FPKPQFFTI
+304 FPKIQFFTL
-313 AAVTFAL
+313 AVITLLL
-320 GYSLHRAAMKNRGR
+320 GYALKRAADKTKGR
-334 RRTERLHAGAGPGA
+334 RRTERLHAGGEGAAKSGQA
-348 PPPKLA
+348 PP
-354 PGGSADMDEED
+354 SEED
-365 DASTDFSIT
+365 DEDSSTEFSIT

-415 IYLRFNQNLHAGK
+415 IYLRFNQNLHSGK

-434 EVPMSDGAIRPGKL
+434 EVPMSDGVIRPGFL

-462 PFEPVEK
+462 PFEAVQK
-469 PPDRRTAFWVPEES
+469 PPDRRAAYWVPLES
-483 RARLV
+483 QPKLV
-488 EAGIAF
+488 EAGISF

-588 YVRTALRRYISYKF
+588 YVRIALRRYISYKF

-611 YLLEPQA
+611 YLLEPQT
-618 EETIRKAIR
+618 EETVRKAIR

-643 KLVDEIRNKVGGA
+643 KLVEEIKAKAGGA
-656 LQRERTPV
+656 VQRERTPV
-664 ILTSMDIRRFLRKL
+664 LLTSMDIRRFLRKL

-693 LTEEINVQPLG
+693 LTEEINIQPLG

>member
-1 MEQILY
+1 MEQILLK
-7 RLQNFAFASKRYG
+7 LQGFAFASKRYG
-20 DIYIACIIVCIVAL
+20 DIYIAAIIVSVVGL
-34 MIIPV
+34 MIMPV
-39 PPFVLDTLIAFNLGL
+39 PAFLLDTLIAVNLGI
-54 SAVLL
+54 SCVLL

-67 ALAFSTFPSVLLVT
+67 ALAFSTFPSLLLIT

-86 ALNITS
+86 SLNITT

-97 VEAYAGEIIYTF
+97 VDGYAGEIIYTF

-131 QFIVIVKGS
+131 QFIVITKGA

-160 SIDADLRAGNMT
+160 SIDADLRAGNLT

-199 VKGDNIAAL
+199 VKGDAIASL

-215 VAGII
+215 IAGIL
-220 IGTTQKGMAI
+220 IGVTQKGMAI

-248 QIPALLMS
+248 QIPALLIS
-256 ICAAMIITRASNEE
+256 ICAAMIITRAGSEE
-270 GAGLGGDVIEEIF
+270 GTGLGGDVVEQIF
-283 AAPKALM
+283 AAPKAIL
-290 IGGVVIFA
+290 IGGVVVFA
-298 LGVIPG
+298 MGLIPG
-304 FPKPQFFTI
+304 FPKVQFFTLALI
-313 AAVTFAL
+313 ILAL
-320 GYSLHRAAMKNRGR
+320 GYALMRAAEKTKGR
-334 RRTERLHAGAGPGA
+334 RRTERLHAGGEGAKSSAA
-348 PPPKLA
+348 PP
-354 PGGSADMDEED
+354 SAAADDDED
-365 DASTDFSIT
+365 SSTDFSIT

-415 IYLRFNQNLHAGK
+415 IYLRFNQNLHSGM

-434 EVPMSDGAIRPGKL
+434 EVPMSDGVIRPGHL

-456 LALFGI
+456 LSLFNI

-469 PPDRRTAFWVPEES
+469 PPDRRAAYWVPDS
-483 RARLV
+483 ARAKLI

-513 SDFMGLQETKG
+513 GDFIGLQETKG
-524 LLTRMEGEFGELVR
+524 LLTRMEAEYGELVR

-545 PQRIA
+545 PQRIS

-588 YVRTALRRYISYKF
+588 YVRIALRRFISYKF

-611 YLLEPQA
+611 DLLDPQA

-678 VELELPDLPVLSHQE
+678 VELEMPDLHVLSHQE

-704 RIGIK
+704 RIGLK

>member
-1 MEQILY
+1 MEQILLK
-7 RLQNFAFASKRYG
+7 LQNFAFASKRYG
-20 DIYIACIIVCIVAL
+20 DIYIAAIIVSVVGL
-34 MIIPV
+34 MIMPV
-39 PPFVLDTLIAFNLGL
+39 PAFLLDTLIAVNLGI
-54 SAVLL
+54 SCVLL

-67 ALAFSTFPSVLLVT
+67 ALAFSTFPSLLLIT

-86 ALNITS
+86 SLNITT

-97 VEAYAGEIIYTF
+97 VDGYAGEIIYTF

-131 QFIVIVKGS
+131 QFIVITKGA

-160 SIDADLRAGNMT
+160 SIDADLRAGNLT

-199 VKGDNIAAL
+199 VKGDAIASL

-215 VAGII
+215 IAGIL
-220 IGTTQKGMAI
+220 IGVTQKGMAI

-248 QIPALLMS
+248 QIPALLIS
-256 ICAAMIITRASNEE
+256 ICAAMIITRAGSEE
-270 GAGLGGDVIEEIF
+270 GTGLGGDVVEQIF
-283 AAPKALM
+283 AAPKAIL
-290 IGGVVIFA
+290 IGGVVVFA
-298 LGVIPG
+298 MGLIPG
-304 FPKPQFFTI
+304 FPKVQFFTLALI
-313 AAVTFAL
+313 ILAL
-320 GYSLHRAAMKNRGR
+320 GYALMRAAEKTKGR
-334 RRTERLHAGAGPGA
+334 RRTERLHAGGEGAKSSAA
-348 PPPKLA
+348 PP
-354 PGGSADMDEED
+354 SAAADDDED
-365 DASTDFSIT
+365 SSTDFSIT

-415 IYLRFNQNLHAGK
+415 IYLRFNQNLHSGM

-434 EVPMSDGAIRPGKL
+434 EVPMSDGVIRPGHL

-456 LALFGI
+456 LSLFNI

-469 PPDRRTAFWVPEES
+469 PPDRRAAYWVPDS
-483 RARLV
+483 ARAKLI

-513 SDFMGLQETKG
+513 GDFIGLQETKG
-524 LLTRMEGEFGELVR
+524 LLTRMEAEYGELVR

-545 PQRIA
+545 PQRIS

-588 YVRTALRRYISYKF
+588 YVRIALRRFISYKF

-611 YLLEPQA
+611 YLLDPQA

-678 VELELPDLPVLSHQE
+678 VELEMPDLHVLSHQE

-704 RIGIK
+704 RIGLK

>member
-1 MEQILY
+1 MEAFLM
-7 RLQNFAFASKRYG
+7 RLQNFAFASRRYG
-20 DIYIACIIVCIVAL
+20 DIYIATIIVCVIAL
-34 MIIPV
+34 MIVPI
-39 PPFVLDTLIAFNLGL
+39 PPFVLDTLIALNLGI
-54 SAVLL
+54 SCVLL

-67 ALAFSTFPSVLLVT
+67 ALAFSTFPSLLLVT

-86 ALNITS
+86 SLNITT

-97 VEAYAGEIIYTF
+97 VEGYAGEIIYTF

-116 NFVVGVVIFL
+116 NFIVGVVIFL
-126 ILLIV
+126 IILLV
-131 QFIVIVKGS
+131 QFIVITKGA

-172 VKDAQARR
+172 VKDAQTRR
-180 SVIEKESQLFGA
+180 GVIEKESQLFGA

-199 VKGDNIAAL
+199 VKGDAISSL
-208 IMTAINI
+208 IITAINI
-215 VAGII
+215 IAGIA
-220 IGTTQKGMAI
+220 IGVAQRGMPI

-241 IGDGLVS
+241 IGDGLIS
-248 QIPALLMS
+248 QIPALLIS
-256 ICAAMIITRASNEE
+256 ICAAMIITRAGSEE
-270 GAGLGGDVIEEIF
+270 SSGLGGDIVEQVF
-283 AAPKALM
+283 AAPKALI
-290 IGGVVIFA
+290 IGGIVVFVMG
-298 LGVIPG
+298 LIPG
-304 FPKPQFFTI
+304 FPKLQFFVL
-313 AAVTFAL
+313 AAIILAL
-320 GYSLHRAAMKNRGR
+320 GYALQRTAQKAKGR
-334 RRTERLHAGAGPGA
+334 RRTERLHAGSDGAKQGASA
-348 PPPKLA
+348 PP
-354 PGGSADMDEED
+354 SEQDDDED
-365 DASTDFSIT
+365 STTEFSIT

-415 IYLRFNQNLHAGK
+415 IYLRFNQNLHSGK
-428 YQILLQ
+428 YQIMLQ
-434 EVPMSDGAIRPGKL
+434 EVPMSDGVIRPGTL

-456 LALFGI
+456 LSLFGI

-469 PPDRRTAFWVPEES
+469 PPDRRAAFWVPLAS
-483 RARLV
+483 QARLV

-494 MEPPKLLSFHISLV
+494 MEQPKLLSFHISLV

-524 LLTRMEGEFGELVR
+524 LLTRMEAEFGELVR

-574 EWAPKEKDTLILSE
+574 EWAPKEKDTLMLSE
-588 YVRTALRRYISYKF
+588 YVRIALRRFISYKF

-611 YLLEPQA
+611 YLLEPQT

-643 KLVDEIRNKVGGA
+643 RLVDEIKAKVGGA
-656 LQRERTPV
+656 LHRERTPV
-664 ILTSMDIRRFLRKL
+664 LLTSMDIRRFLRKL

-693 LTEEINVQPLG
+693 LTEEINIQPLG
-704 RIGIK
+704 RIGLR

>member
-1 MEQILY
+1 MESFLM

-20 DIYIACIIVCIVAL
+20 DIYIATIIVCVIAL
-34 MIIPV
+34 MIVPIPA
-39 PPFVLDTLIAFNLGL
+39 FVLDTLIAVNLGI
-54 SAVLL
+54 SCVLL

-67 ALAFSTFPSVLLVT
+67 ALAFSTFPSLLLVT

-86 ALNITS
+86 SLNITT

-97 VEAYAGEIIYTF
+97 VDGYAGEIIYTF

-126 ILLIV
+126 IILIV
-131 QFIVIVKGS
+131 QFIVITKGA

-160 SIDADLRAGNMT
+160 SIDADLRAGNIT
-172 VKDAQARR
+172 VKDAQSRR

-199 VKGDNIAAL
+199 VKGDAISSL
-208 IMTAINI
+208 IITAINI
-215 VAGII
+215 IAGIA
-220 IGTTQKGMAI
+220 IGVAQKGMPI

-241 IGDGLVS
+241 IGDGLIS
-248 QIPALLMS
+248 QIPALLIS
-256 ICAAMIITRASNEE
+256 ICAAMIITRAGSDDS
-270 GAGLGGDVIEEIF
+270 GGLGGDIVDQIF
-283 AAPKALM
+283 AAPKALL
-290 IGGVVIFA
+290 IGGIVVFVMG
-298 LGVIPG
+298 LIPG
-304 FPKPQFFTI
+304 FPKFQFFVL
-313 AAVTFAL
+313 AVVILAL
-320 GYSLHRAAMKNRGR
+320 GYALQRAANKAKGR
-334 RRTERLHAGAGPGA
+334 RRTERLHAGADGGKSSASA
-348 PPPKLA
+348 PP
-354 PGGSADMDEED
+354 SEDEDED
-365 DASTDFSIT
+365 DSSTEFSIT

-415 IYLRFNQNLHAGK
+415 IYLRFNQNLHSGK
-428 YQILLQ
+428 YQIMLQ
-434 EVPMSDGAIRPGKL
+434 EVPMSDGVIRPGYL

-456 LALFGI
+456 LSLFNI

-469 PPDRRTAFWVPEES
+469 PPDRRAAFWVPAS
-483 RARLV
+483 SQVRLV
-488 EAGIAF
+488 ETGIAF
-494 MEPPKLLSFHISLV
+494 MEQPKLLSFHISLV

-524 LLTRMEGEFGELVR
+524 LLTRMETEFGELVR

-588 YVRTALRRYISYKF
+588 YVRIALRRYISYKF

-618 EETIRKAIR
+618 EETLRKAIR

-643 KLVDEIRNKVGGA
+643 KLLEEIKSKVGGA

-678 VELELPDLPVLSHQE
+678 VELDLPDLPVLSHQE
-693 LTEEINVQPLG
+693 LTEEINIQPLG
-704 RIGIK
+704 RIGLK

>member
-1 MEQILY
+1 MEQALLK
-7 RLQNFAFASKRYG
+7 LQSFAFASKRYG
-20 DIYIACIIVCIVAL
+20 DIYIAAIIVSVVGL
-34 MIIPV
+34 MIMPV
-39 PPFVLDTLIAFNLGL
+39 PAFLLDTLIAVNLGI
-54 SAVLL
+54 SCVLL

-67 ALAFSTFPSVLLVT
+67 ALAFSTFPSLLLIT

-86 ALNITS
+86 SLNITT

-97 VEAYAGEIIYTF
+97 VDGYAGEIIYTF

-131 QFIVIVKGS
+131 QFIVITKGA

-160 SIDADLRAGNMT
+160 SIDADLRAGNLT

-199 VKGDNIAAL
+199 VKGDAIASL

-215 VAGII
+215 IAGIL
-220 IGTTQKGMAI
+220 IGVTQKGMAI

-248 QIPALLMS
+248 QIPALLIS
-256 ICAAMIITRASNEE
+256 ICAAMIITRAGSEE
-270 GAGLGGDVIEEIF
+270 GAGLGGDVVEQIF
-283 AAPKALM
+283 AAPKAIL
-290 IGGVVIFA
+290 IGGVVVFA
-298 LGVIPG
+298 MGLIPG
-304 FPKPQFFTI
+304 FPKLQFFTLALI
-313 AAVTFAL
+313 ILAL
-320 GYSLHRAAMKNRGR
+320 GYALMRAAEKTKGR
-334 RRTERLHAGAGPGA
+334 RRTERLHAGGEGA
-348 PPPKLA
+348 KSAASPPS
-354 PGGSADMDEED
+354 SADEEED
-365 DASTDFSIT
+365 SSTDFSIT

-380 VDAAVQEHVTA
+380 VDAAD
-391 ERLNSE
+391 RLNSE

-415 IYLRFNQNLHAGK
+415 IYLRFNQNLHSGM

-434 EVPMSDGAIRPGKL
+434 EVPMSDGVIRPGHL

-456 LALFGI
+456 LSLFNI

-469 PPDRRTAFWVPEES
+469 PPDRRAAYWVPDS
-483 RARLV
+483 AKPKLI

-513 SDFMGLQETKG
+513 GDFIGLQETKG
-524 LLTRMEGEFGELVR
+524 LLTRMEAEYGELVR

-545 PQRIA
+545 PQRIS

-588 YVRTALRRYISYKF
+588 YVRIALRRFISYKF

-611 YLLEPQA
+611 YLLDPQA

-678 VELELPDLPVLSHQE
+678 VELEMPDLHVLSHQE

-704 RIGIK
+704 RIGLK

>member
-1 MEQILY
+1 MEAFLM
-7 RLQNFAFASKRYG
+7 RLQNFAFASRRYG
-20 DIYIACIIVCIVAL
+20 DIYIATIIVCVIAL
-34 MIIPV
+34 MIVPIPA
-39 PPFVLDTLIAFNLGL
+39 FVLDTLIAVNL
-54 SAVLL
+54 SISCVLL

-67 ALAFSTFPSVLLVT
+67 ALAFSTFPSLLLVT

-86 ALNITS
+86 SLNITT

-97 VEAYAGEIIYTF
+97 VDGYAGEIIYTF

-126 ILLIV
+126 IILIV
-131 QFIVIVKGS
+131 QFIVITKGA

-180 SVIEKESQLFGA
+180 NVIEKESQLFGA

-199 VKGDNIAAL
+199 VKGDAISSL
-208 IMTAINI
+208 IITAINI
-215 VAGII
+215 IAGIA
-220 IGTTQKGMAI
+220 IGVAQKGMAI

-241 IGDGLVS
+241 IGDGLIS
-248 QIPALLMS
+248 QIPALLIS
-256 ICAAMIITRASNEE
+256 ICAAMIITRAGSDDS
-270 GAGLGGDVIEEIF
+270 GGLGGDIVEQIF
-283 AAPKALM
+283 AAPKALI
-290 IGGVVIFA
+290 IGGIVVFVMG
-298 LGVIPG
+298 LIPG
-304 FPKPQFFTI
+304 FPKAQFLI
-313 AAVTFAL
+313 LAVVILALGFAL
-320 GYSLHRAAMKNRGR
+320 QRTAEKMKGR
-334 RRTERLHAGAGPGA
+334 RRTERLHAGADGAKPSAAA
-348 PPPKLA
+348 PP
-354 PGGSADMDEED
+354 SEQDDEED
-365 DASTDFSIT
+365 SSTEFSIT

-415 IYLRFNQNLHAGK
+415 IYLRFNQNLHSGK
-428 YQILLQ
+428 YQIMLQ
-434 EVPMSDGAIRPGKL
+434 EVPMSDGAIRPGYL

-456 LALFGI
+456 LSLFNI

-469 PPDRRTAFWVPEES
+469 PPDRRAAFWVPLVS
-483 RARLV
+483 QPRLV
-488 EAGIAF
+488 EAGIAY

-524 LLTRMEGEFGELVR
+524 LLTRMETEFGELVR

-588 YVRTALRRYISYKF
+588 YVRIALRRYISYKF

-611 YLLEPQA
+611 YLLEPQT

-643 KLVDEIRNKVGGA
+643 KLVDEIKAKVGGA

-693 LTEEINVQPLG
+693 LTEEINIQPLG
-704 RIGIK
+704 RIGLK

>member
-1 MEQILY
+1 MENFLL

-20 DIYIACIIVCIVAL
+20 DIYIAVIIVSVIGL
-34 MIIPV
+34 MIMPV
-39 PPFVLDTLIAFNLGL
+39 PPFLLDTLIALNLGI

-59 FMSLYMKS
+59 FMSLYMKN
-67 ALAFSTFPSVLLVT
+67 ALAFSTFPSVLLIT

-86 ALNITS
+86 SLNITT

-97 VEAYAGEIIYTF
+97 VDAYAGEIIYTF
-109 GNFVVAG
+109 GNFVVGG
-116 NFVVGVVIFL
+116 NFIVGVVIFL

-131 QFIVIVKGS
+131 QFIVITKGA

-199 VKGDNIAAL
+199 VKGDAIASL

-215 VAGII
+215 IAGIL
-220 IGTTQKGMAI
+220 IGVSQKGMAI

-248 QIPALLMS
+248 QIPALLIS
-256 ICAAMIITRASNEE
+256 ICAAMIITRSGSEE
-270 GAGLGGDVIEEIF
+270 GNGLGGDVVEQIF
-283 AAPKALM
+283 AAPKAII
-290 IGGVVIFA
+290 IGGIVIFA
-298 LGVIPG
+298 LGLIPG
-304 FPKPQFFTI
+304 FPKIQFFTL
-313 AAVTFAL
+313 AVITLALGFAL
-320 GYSLHRAAMKNRGR
+320 KRAADKVKGR
-334 RRTERLHAGAGPGA
+334 KRTERLYAGGGGA
-348 PPPKLA
+348 AKSGQVPP
-354 PGGSADMDEED
+354 SEEEED
-365 DASTDFSIT
+365 EDSSTEFSIT

-380 VDAAVQEHVTA
+380 VDAAVQEYVTA

-415 IYLRFNQNLHAGK
+415 IYLRFNQNLHSGK

-434 EVPMSDGAIRPGKL
+434 EVPMSDGVIRPGYL

-462 PFEPVEK
+462 PFESVQK
-469 PPDRRTAFWVPEES
+469 PPDRRAAFWVPLES
-483 RARLV
+483 QPKLV
-488 EAGIAF
+488 EAGISS

-574 EWAPKEKDTLILSE
+574 EWAPKEKDTLVLSE
-588 YVRTALRRYISYKF
+588 YVRIALRRYISYKF

-611 YLLEPQA
+611 YLLEPQT

-643 KLVDEIRNKVGGA
+643 KLVDEIKAKAGGSV
-656 LQRERTPV
+656 QRERTPV
-664 ILTSMDIRRFLRKL
+664 LLTSMDIRRFLRKL

-693 LTEEINVQPLG
+693 LTEEINIQPLG
-704 RIGIK
+704 RIGLK

>member
-1 MEQILY
+1 METFLL
-7 RLQNFAFASKRYG
+7 RLQKFAFASKRYG
-20 DIYIACIIVCIVAL
+20 DIYIATIIVCVISL
-34 MIIPV
+34 MIVPIPA
-39 PPFVLDTLIAFNLGL
+39 FVLDTLIAVNLAI
-54 SAVLL
+54 SCVLL

-67 ALAFSTFPSVLLVT
+67 ALAFSTFPSLLLVT

-86 ALNITS
+86 SLNITT

-97 VEAYAGEIIYTF
+97 VDGYAGEIIYTF

-126 ILLIV
+126 IILIV
-131 QFIVIVKGS
+131 QFIVITKGA

-160 SIDADLRAGNMT
+160 SIDADLRAGNIT

-180 SVIEKESQLFGA
+180 GVIEKESQLFGA

-199 VKGDNIAAL
+199 VKGDAISSL
-208 IMTAINI
+208 IITAINI
-215 VAGII
+215 IAGIA
-220 IGTTQKGMAI
+220 IGVVQKGMAI

-241 IGDGLVS
+241 IGDGLIS
-248 QIPALLMS
+248 QIPALLIS
-256 ICAAMIITRASNEE
+256 ICAAMIITRAGTEDS
-270 GAGLGGDVIEEIF
+270 GGLGGDIVEQIF
-283 AAPKALM
+283 AAPKALI
-290 IGGVVIFA
+290 IGGIVIFIMG
-298 LGVIPG
+298 LIPG
-304 FPKPQFFTI
+304 FPMFQFFTL
-313 AAVTFAL
+313 AAVILAL
-320 GYSLHRAAMKNRGR
+320 GYALQRAAEKVKGR
-334 RRTERLHAGAGPGA
+334 RKTERLHAGTDSAKPSASA
-348 PPPKLA
+348 PPE
-354 PGGSADMDEED
+354 DTEDED
-365 DASTDFSIT
+365 SSTEFSIT

-391 ERLNSE
+391 DRLNSE

-415 IYLRFNQNLHAGK
+415 IYLRFNQNLHSGK

-434 EVPMSDGAIRPGKL
+434 EVPMSDGVIRPGHL

-456 LALFGI
+456 LSLFNI

-469 PPDRRTAFWVPEES
+469 PPDRRSAFWVPLAS
-483 RARLV
+483 QARLV
-488 EAGIAF
+488 GAGIAF

-524 LLTRMEGEFGELVR
+524 LLTRMEAEFGELVR

-574 EWAPKEKDTLILSE
+574 EWAPKEKDTLILAE
-588 YVRTALRRYISYKF
+588 YVRIALRRYISYKF

-611 YLLEPQA
+611 YLLEPQT

-643 KLVDEIRNKVGGA
+643 KLVDQIKSKVGGA

-693 LTEEINVQPLG
+693 LTEEINIQPLG
-704 RIGIK
+704 RIGLK